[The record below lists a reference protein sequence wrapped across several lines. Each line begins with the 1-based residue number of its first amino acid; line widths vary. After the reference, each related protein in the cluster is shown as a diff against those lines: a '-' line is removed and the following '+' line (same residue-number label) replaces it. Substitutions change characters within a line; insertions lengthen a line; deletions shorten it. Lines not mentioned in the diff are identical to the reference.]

1 MKKKMKVLE
10 TIVTVEGTLYKD
22 EIVTLEGKEQNGDYR
37 VKDSMGRIWFIKEEK
52 LKWRVYLNL
61 YYSY

>member
-1 MKKKMKVLE
+1 MKVLE

-22 EIVTLEGKEQNGDYR
+22 EIVTLEGKEHNGDYR

-52 LKWRVYLNL
+52 LK
-61 YYSY
+61 

>member
-1 MKKKMKVLE
+1 MRNKVFKDKMKVIE

-52 LKWRVYLNL
+52 LK
-61 YYSY
+61 

>member
-22 EIVTLEGKEQNGDYR
+22 EIVTLEGKEQNGDCR

-52 LKWRVYLNL
+52 LK
-61 YYSY
+61 